1 MILSNDH
8 NLPTSLVD
16 ILTQKSYDLT
26 KSDPLRIG
34 VTTLNNPP
42 RIRQLMVRHWNEIEE
57 DLSEQLFR
65 LLGDATHYILA
76 KANPHQKLIEEKLTE
91 EIDGITLVAK
101 PDLYDDELKSIEDW
115 KVTSCWSVKSIKSD
129 WVSQINSYAYFLVRA
144 GFEVKKAYINA
155 ILKDWS
161 KMEKLRF
168 GPTYPEIPFKRIEIP
183 LWSFDEQEKYIRD
196 RIALYKSTLN
206 LSDENLPICS
216 EEERWAS
223 PEKWAVHKGKNKNA
237 KKLCSSYEEA
247 KEYVSKIKD
256 TKNKY
261 NIIKREGC
269 DKRCMEYCSV
279 NKFCNF
285 YKEKYGNK
293 K

>member
-1 MILSNDH
+1 MILSN
-8 NLPTSLVD
+8 NFGLPSSLISV
-16 ILTQKSYDLT
+16 INSKNYDLT
-26 KSDPLRIG
+26 TSDPLRIG

-57 DLSEQLFR
+57 DISEQLFR
-65 LLGDATHYILA
+65 ILGDAVHYILA
-76 KANPHQKLIEEKLTE
+76 KTDPHQKLIEEKLTE

-101 PDLYDDELKSIEDW
+101 PDLYDDELKTIEDY
-115 KVTSCWSVKSIKSD
+115 KCTSVFSVKSVKSD
-129 WVSQINSYAYFLVRA
+129 WVSQINSYAWFLVKA

-161 KMEKLRF
+161 KMELLRF
-168 GPTYPEIPFKRIEIP
+168 GRDYPPIPFKRIEIP
-183 LWSFDEQEKYIRD
+183 LWSFNDQEKYIGD

-206 LSDENLPICS
+206 LSDENLPICTP
-216 EEERWAS
+216 EERWAS
-223 PEKWAVHKGKNKNA
+223 PEKWAIHKNRNKTA
-237 KKLCSSYEEA
+237 KKLCLSYEEA

-269 DKRCMEYCSV
+269 DTRCMNYCTC
-279 NKFCNF
+279 NKFCSF
-285 YKEKYGNK
+285 WVSKYGNK